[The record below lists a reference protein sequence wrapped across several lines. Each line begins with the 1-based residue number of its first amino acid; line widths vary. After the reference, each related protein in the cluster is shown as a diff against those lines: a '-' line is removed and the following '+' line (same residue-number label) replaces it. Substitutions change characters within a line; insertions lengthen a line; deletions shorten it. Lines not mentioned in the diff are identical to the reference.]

1 MYPTGRSSLTKIFRD
16 ENQVSAVSGSVHI
29 HLPRCVNGGTVR
41 ALVAIAFALSVT
53 LTVMEAAL
61 PDIVG
66 VPEMAPPELN
76 DNPAGN
82 VPAVNTQVYGAVP
95 PVTARVCE

>member
-1 MYPTGRSSLTKIFRD
+1 
-16 ENQVSAVSGSVHI
+16 
-29 HLPRCVNGGTVR
+29 
-41 ALVAIAFALSVT
+41 LVAIAFALSVA

-82 VPAVNTQVYGAVP
+82 VPAVNTKYTERAASNSQGL
-95 PVTARVCE
+95 